1 MILNPLFAKYLRK
14 TILFSVSFFNAAFGI
29 FLISLLLGSCKES
42 DTLGRNLIPNSDK
55 SQFKSS
61 SKFNLLTFA
70 FREDSVKSDEVSIN
84 LLGSYVDPV
93 FGKSSSSF
101 ITQFVSSSNQLD
113 FGPNPIA
120 DSMVLSLTYSGY
132 YGKIDKL
139 NGLQKV
145 KIYKL
150 SNIIYKDSAY
160 YSTTNPERF
169 ATENDLLT
177 QQTFLPDPNG
187 KYQSGTPIQKFHLPQ
202 SLGQSILAQ
211 QNAINSY
218 GLASVFGGLFLKTAN
233 DFQTIGNGA
242 ILSFNLINAD
252 KPSKITLYFHNDTS
266 TVVQKYDMLITSDCA
281 RINFFKHER
290 NGAPELNNQFA
301 DTTLGKN
308 NIYVQAMAGVSSKL
322 WFTGL
327 EAWQDSLPVIITKAE
342 LVLPVETS
350 LIGQYAVP
358 SRLLLV
364 EKSTNGDYTSIAD
377 FGLSENYYNGF
388 FNAADNT
395 YRFNLAVYLQD
406 MLNKSRANKGL
417 YLVPAASAIGANRVI
432 LKGSD
437 KIKLNVTYTKI
448 K

>member
-1 MILNPLFAKYLRK
+1 M
-14 TILFSVSFFNAAFGI
+14 
-29 FLISLLLGSCKES
+29 
-42 DTLGRNLIPNSDK
+42 
-55 SQFKSS
+55 
-61 SKFNLLTFA
+61 
-70 FREDSVKSDEVSIN
+70 
-84 LLGSYVDPV
+84 
-93 FGKSSSSF
+93 
-101 ITQFVSSSNQLD
+101 
-113 FGPNPIA
+113 
-120 DSMVLSLTYSGY
+120 
-132 YGKIDKL
+132 
-139 NGLQKV
+139 
-145 KIYKL
+145 
-150 SNIIYKDSAY
+150 
-160 YSTTNPERF
+160 
-169 ATENDLLT
+169 
-177 QQTFLPDPNG
+177 
-187 KYQSGTPIQKFHLPQ
+187 
-202 SLGQSILAQ
+202 GQSILAQ